1 MLTRT
6 PSRGAEAERGC
17 SLLREG
23 LASEGSEARRVGDRE
38 NGRVKSFRIA
48 VGADWTGVA
57 EAGAAE
63 AGAAAAGAA
72 AAGATAAAGAAAGAA
87 QLLAGSSFFH
97 SLRQTGHTF
106 DLASQR
112 EAHERCIA
120 CAQQPHR
127 IASP

>member
-48 VGADWTGVA
+48 VGADCTGV
-57 EAGAAE
+57 AE

-72 AAGATAAAGAAAGAA
+72 AAGAA
-87 QLLAGSSFFH
+87 QLLAGSAFFH